1 MKSTAISCG
10 PGMRLQPCLVFRV
23 RAPVSIDAFKRQVLK
38 FSIKFRCRII
48 PTNTTSRIW
57 SLSTLVLQPGIWRSH
72 TAFCISKE
80 IMDGKNL
87 LLPLMLV
94 KDGNSNDLSLVPLK
108 HSRIPPPTVGHYTGI
123 RYSDLH
129 KTTLLFS

>member
-80 IMDGKNL
+80 ITNGKNL

-94 KDGNSNDLSLVPLK
+94 KDAKFKRSKPGSPQIFQDPTPNS
-108 HSRIPPPTVGHYTGI
+108 R
-123 RYSDLH
+123 
-129 KTTLLFS
+129 TLYWNQILRPS